1 MDLRAIEGGVF
12 PFTGDARRPIWT
24 LRILASLAVAAGMLL
39 TIVAVVVDRMRFDAG
54 FFAAL
59 AGTALATAG
68 LMLGLLLWRRL
79 AELGA
84 RTIRW
89 LSPHDA
95 VGIEDIEDAQ
105 WRLSELA
112 VRYRECLDA
121 QRDLIVRRTRDG
133 RVTLANAAFL
143 TAFNAR
149 REDVIGS
156 TFRPNASRRE
166 LVTESTSAGA
176 RVIELLPTS
185 KGKRWIAWDE
195 TQVLSRDG
203 EIEFQSV
210 GRDITVERQVE
221 ETLREARDQA
231 EIANR
236 EKSRFL
242 AAMSHEIRTPM
253 NGIIGMLSLLRDTP
267 LDPEQKSFARVA
279 EESARSLLGILDHIL
294 DFSKIEAGKLEL
306 ADDVFSL
313 RTCIDQ
319 MVQLMAAEAAAK
331 NLALSSTVLEAVPD
345 VVRGDEIRLRQII
358 LNLMSNAIKFTER
371 GGITVRTTLASDKL
385 PERGTVRVAVEV
397 SDSGI
402 GLCADAACSLFD
414 EFAQGK
420 NATNRQVGGTGLG
433 LAISKRLAEAMS
445 GDIVASTGRHKGAVF
460 TALLEFRSVEIP
472 SSDTPGY
479 APALGRGVVRKDTRS
494 GDKARGH
501 RTGSD
506 FSVLVAED
514 NQINALLA
522 VKVIER
528 AGGNAA
534 VVGDGRSAI
543 TAIWETLERKRPPF
557 DLVLMDVLMPDI
569 DGLVATK
576 SIKALYSG
584 RNEHGF
590 TCPPIVALTAYAF
603 AEDRDRCRAAGMDD
617 YLAKPIDAREL
628 HDLLLRWIPEPARVA
643 PPAA

>member
-1 MDLRAIEGGVF
+1 MDPLAIEGGVF
-12 PFTGDARRPIWT
+12 PFTGDTRRAIWT
-24 LRILASLAVAAGMLL
+24 LRILAAVAVAAGMLL
-39 TIVAVVVDRMRFDAG
+39 TVTAFITGRMRLDAL

-84 RTIRW
+84 RVIRK

-95 VGIEDIEDAQ
+95 VGMEEIEDAQ
-105 WRLSELA
+105 WRLSEMA
-112 VRYRECLDA
+112 VRYRQCLDA
-121 QRDLIVRRTRDG
+121 QRELIVRRTRDG
-133 RVTLANAAFL
+133 RVTFANAAFL
-143 TAFNAR
+143 TAFNVR
-149 REDVIGS
+149 SEDVIG
-156 TFRPNASRRE
+156 TIFRPSAGRE
-166 LVTESTSAGA
+166 ERPIENRSAGA
-176 RVIELLPTS
+176 RAIELLPTS

-195 TQVLSRDG
+195 PQVLSRGG

-210 GRDITVERQVE
+210 GRDITVERQAE
-221 ETLREARDQA
+221 ETLRQARDQA
-231 EIANR
+231 ETANR

-267 LDPEQKSFARVA
+267 LDCEQKSFARVA
-279 EESARSLLGILDHIL
+279 EESARSLLGILDHLL

-385 PERGTVRVAVEV
+385 PERETVRVAIEV

-402 GLCADAACSLFD
+402 GLCADAACRLFD

-445 GDIVASTGRHKGAVF
+445 GDIVASTGSHKGSVF
-460 TALLEFRSVEIP
+460 TALLEFRSAEIP
-472 SSDTPGY
+472 SSDTPVY
-479 APALGRGVVRKDTRS
+479 APALGRGGGREDTRS
-494 GDKARGH
+494 GDNGRGH
-501 RTGSD
+501 RMGSD

-576 SIKALYSG
+576 SIKALYRG
-584 RNEHGF
+584 RNEHGLA
-590 TCPPIVALTAYAF
+590 CPPIVALTAYAF

-628 HDLLLRWIPEPARVA
+628 HDLLLRWIPAPARVA